1 MTRRTGSFL
10 LAATLMVSAVA
21 GASAA
26 DEAKPATPA
35 KPVVPAVAA
44 PAKPAAPAAKAQ
56 LATEGQYGAWLV
68 QVLGL
73 SRFVSA
79 APTPQECFAVL
90 LQNQITPKN
99 GWNATSVVSRA
110 TLARTVV
117 QALGQQ
123 SQIKDTNNDGEW
135 IDYLK
140 KIGFEFATLG
150 EALKQLDPL
159 DAALGNAAVAV
170 STDPLGKTHRIRPTD
185 DQQLGADLSTIRRV
199 LAFIEEQPAPTPTP
213 TPRPPPSE
221 GPDDDGP
228 DPTPSAA

>member
-1 MTRRTGSFL
+1 MMRRTGSFL
-10 LAATLMVSAVA
+10 LAASLIVA
-21 GASAA
+21 ASVATRAA
-26 DEAKPATPA
+26 EEVKPAAP
-35 KPVVPAVAA
+35 AA
-44 PAKPAAPAAKAQ
+44 PAKPAAPTAPAAPAAKAQ
-56 LATEGQYGAWLV
+56 LATEGQYGMWLV

-90 LQNQITPKN
+90 LQNQIAPKA

-123 SQIKDTNNDGEW
+123 SQIKDPNNDGEW

-159 DAALGNAAVAV
+159 DAALGNVAVAV
-170 STDPLGKTHRIRPTD
+170 STDPLGKIHRIRPTD
-185 DQQLGADLSTIRRV
+185 DQQMGADLSTIRRV
-199 LAFIEEQPAPTPTP
+199 LTFIEEQPTPPAP
-213 TPRPPPSE
+213 TPRPRPSR